1 MRAFWFWLIGFYLAF
16 MPLYALGFMG
26 MPRRLEHYNIAAW
39 QPYLVVAALGALMI
53 LVGIGFLVVQFIVSV
68 QERQQALDLSGDPWN
83 GRTLE
88 WLTSSPPAPYNFA
101 VLPEVR
107 DIDAFHDM
115 KAGGVAYRR
124 PERYHDITMPR
135 NTSAGLMLGVLAG
148 LLGFAMIWYI
158 WWMAIA
164 SGLCMWAVII
174 ARVYDDDAE
183 YVLPASE
190 IEEIE
195 SAALSGAGK
204 LRPHADGGRG
214 DLLQSTA
221 AGKPD
226 MTADA
231 FVAAAGG
238 NGDEPATPDV
248 YEQRAF
254 GFWLYLMS
262 DAIIFSLLFATYAV
276 MARNNAGGPTGN
288 TLFSLPNAFA
298 ETMLLLFSSI
308 TFGLATLAMKSGEK
322 ERMLSWLLVTFLL
335 GLGFV
340 GLEIREF
347 HGMVRAGAGPDRSG
361 FLSAFFTLVGTHG
374 LHVTFGLIWILIMTS
389 QVIIKGLTIPVASRF
404 LRLGLFWH
412 FLDIIWIGIFSIVY
426 LPGIL

>member
-1 MRAFWFWLIGFYLAF
+1 
-16 MPLYALGFMG
+16 
-26 MPRRLEHYNIAAW
+26 
-39 QPYLVVAALGALMI
+39 
-53 LVGIGFLVVQFIVSV
+53 
-68 QERQQALDLSGDPWN
+68 
-83 GRTLE
+83 
-88 WLTSSPPAPYNFA
+88 
-101 VLPEVR
+101 
-107 DIDAFHDM
+107 
-115 KAGGVAYRR
+115 
-124 PERYHDITMPR
+124 
-135 NTSAGLMLGVLAG
+135 
-148 LLGFAMIWYI
+148 
-158 WWMAIA
+158 
-164 SGLCMWAVII
+164 
-174 ARVYDDDAE
+174 
-183 YVLPASE
+183 
-190 IEEIE
+190 
-195 SAALSGAGK
+195 
-204 LRPHADGGRG
+204 
-214 DLLQSTA
+214 
-221 AGKPD
+221 

-231 FVAAAGG
+231 SVAAAGG
-238 NGDEPATPDV
+238 NGDEPAPPDV

-276 MARNNAGGPTGN
+276 MARNNAGGPTAN

-389 QVIIKGLTIPVASRF
+389 QVVIKGLTVPVTSRF